1 MFYSALRYALKQPAQ
16 VFEIYKGFAHS
27 HPKQMNTW
35 LLFSSMGIVLLG
47 ARGAEKLIC
56 VDVEKV
62 GDSVGKQWKTSS
74 TSSLC
79 IKWAKYLIT
88 QTVTHTH
95 VGWEMH
101 KWNYFCI

>member
-16 VFEIYKGFAHS
+16 AFEIYKGFAHS

-62 GDSVGKQWKTSS
+62 GASVGKQ
-74 TSSLC
+74 
-79 IKWAKYLIT
+79 
-88 QTVTHTH
+88 
-95 VGWEMH
+95 
-101 KWNYFCI
+101 